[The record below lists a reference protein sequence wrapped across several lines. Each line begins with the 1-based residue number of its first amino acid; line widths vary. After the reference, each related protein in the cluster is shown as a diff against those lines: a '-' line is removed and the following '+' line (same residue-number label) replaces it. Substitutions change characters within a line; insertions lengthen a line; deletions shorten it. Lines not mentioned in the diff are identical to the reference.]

1 MQITIK
7 NEHNLPTV
15 DYHWI
20 KPLQG
25 NLKFLPEVEY
35 KRLVEVLK
43 SRGFDLPFFVWQD
56 PADNVLF
63 MLDGH
68 QRQKVMVKNDM
79 SDNGSYLV
87 PYYLVAAGTLQAAK
101 ERLLEVTSQY
111 GKITQEGLDE
121 FGFDLELDNLNVSF
135 DRLPDFSMPK
145 TQEPEEDEEEDPE
158 EPEPA
163 PAHAVIVT
171 CQDAE
176 QQQTLE
182 AELRER
188 GLSVRLA
195 TVQIDEKKLAKLLS
209 KS

>member
-1 MQITIK
+1 MQVTIT
-7 NEHNLPTV
+7 NQHGLPTV
-15 DYHWI
+15 DYRWI

-25 NLKFLPEVEY
+25 NLKFLPETEY
-35 KRLVEVLK
+35 DRLLKVLQE
-43 SRGFDLPFFVWQD
+43 RGFDLPFFVWQD
-56 PADNVLF
+56 PADNTLF

-68 QRQKVMVKNDM
+68 QRQKIMTKNDM
-79 SDNGSYLV
+79 SDNGSYAV
-87 PYYLVAAGTLQAAK
+87 PYYLVAAPTLQAAK

-121 FGFDLELDNLNVSF
+121 FGFDLQLDNLNVSF

-145 TQEPEEDEEEDPE
+145 SDPEPDEEKKDELE
-158 EPEPA
+158 TEQ

-171 CQDAE
+171 CQDEE

-182 AELRER
+182 SELRER

-209 KS
+209 K